1 MNLNVVTL
9 TGRLTADSELKE
21 TQTGTQIC
29 NFRLAVN
36 DRRKED
42 KTMFLNVVVFG
53 RQAEVLAEHLTK
65 GKLIGV
71 TGRLDI
77 DTYEK
82 DGVKRDSVS
91 VIANDIQLGP
101 KNAAPAE

>member
-9 TGRLTADSELKE
+9 TGRLTADAELKTLE
-21 TQTGTQIC
+21 SGTQIC
-29 NFRLAVN
+29 NFRIAVN
-36 DRRKED
+36 DRRRED
-42 KTMFLNVVVFG
+42 KTIFLNVVVFG
-53 RQAEVLAEHLTK
+53 KQAEVLSEHLTK

-77 DTYEK
+77 ETYEK

-91 VIANDIQLGP
+91 IIANDIQLGP
-101 KNAAPAE
+101 KNAAE

>member
-9 TGRLTADSELKE
+9 TGRLTADSTLKE
-21 TQTGTQIC
+21 TNSGTQIC

-42 KTMFLNVVVFG
+42 NTIFLNVVVFG
-53 RQAEVLAEHLTK
+53 KQAEVLAEHLTK
-65 GKLIGV
+65 GKLVGV
-71 TGRLDI
+71 TGRLDVE
-77 DTYEK
+77 TYEK
-82 DGVKRDSVS
+82 DGVKRDSIS

-101 KNAAPAE
+101 KNSASE

>member
-9 TGRLTADSELKE
+9 SGRLTADAELK
-21 TQTGTQIC
+21 QTDGGTSIC

-42 KTMFLNVVVFG
+42 KTIFLNIVVFG
-53 RQAEVLAEHLTK
+53 KQAEALAEHLTK
-65 GKLIGV
+65 GKLVGV
-71 TGRLDI
+71 AGRLDI

-101 KNAAPAE
+101 KNAGA